1 VTGATTTT
9 TTTTT
14 TSEDDDDRE
23 DVFVGLI
30 VASARVK
37 TYDDER
43 HQICVREEERMTT
56 ALVLKHANG
65 KTREYFEVPVAAASG
80 ALGEQKRRAV
90 EARGGACDALAWDYV
105 FETYTNCRDMDEAT
119 RDWCFELTKT
129 NMQALYEQT
138 WGWNAIEKRREL
150 NDAGA
155 RFIVARSASTK
166 LPVAFVHF
174 RFEKE
179 DEHLDAPVGYIYELQ
194 CEAAHQKRSLG
205 EILVTLVEKLSKI
218 LGMDAVILTVLKV
231 NVSAY
236 GFYTN
241 KMKYAIDDNS
251 PGGDC
256 EYLILA
262 KRFN

>member
-1 VTGATTTT
+1 M
-9 TTTTT
+9 
-14 TSEDDDDRE
+14 
-23 DVFVGLI
+23 VFV
-30 VASARVK
+30 
-37 TYDDER
+37 
-43 HQICVREEERMTT
+43 VRRSSFVDGSDTMGPPSSSSPPSSSRT
-56 ALVLKHANG
+56 ALTLGRANG
-65 KTREYFEVPVAAASG
+65 KTREDFEAPVRAASG
-80 ALGEQKRRAV
+80 VLRAQKQREYELHA
-90 EARGGACDALAWDYV
+90 ARGGEGGAHDVVSALTSSPWDYA
-105 FETYTNCRDMDEAT
+105 FETYASCREMDEAT

-129 NMQALYEQT
+129 NMRALYEQT

-166 LPVAFVHF
+166 QPAAFVHF
-174 RFEKE
+174 RFERE

-241 KMKYAIDDNS
+241 KMKYEIDDNS

-262 KRFN
+262 KRFNPPPS